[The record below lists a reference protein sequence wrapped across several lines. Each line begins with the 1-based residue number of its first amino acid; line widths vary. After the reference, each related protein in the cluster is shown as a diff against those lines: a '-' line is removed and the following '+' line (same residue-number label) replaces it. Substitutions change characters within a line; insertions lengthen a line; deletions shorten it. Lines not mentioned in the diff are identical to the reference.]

1 MKNST
6 YSRLSQTVSTVKKS
20 QAMIP
25 AACWR
30 RKACQVVVVRRGAG
44 SSPWRRSV
52 VRIAVAETRTPRRSS
67 SPWMRW

>member
-6 YSRLSQTVSTVKKS
+6 YSRLSQTVSIVKKS

-30 RKACQVVVVRRGAG
+30 RKACQVMVVRRGAG
-44 SSPWRRSV
+44 SSP
-52 VRIAVAETRTPRRSS
+52 
-67 SPWMRW
+67 